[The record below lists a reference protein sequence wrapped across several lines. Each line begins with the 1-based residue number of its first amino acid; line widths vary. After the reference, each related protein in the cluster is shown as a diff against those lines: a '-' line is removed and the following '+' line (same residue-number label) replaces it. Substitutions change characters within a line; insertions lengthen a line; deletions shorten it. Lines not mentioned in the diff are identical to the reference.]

1 MTKNTKDILSILSL
15 LVFALVLIVVGPLA
29 ILWSLN
35 TLFPVLAIPYN
46 FYTWAAVVIMNLTWM
61 GKSAL
66 KRS

>member
-46 FYTWAAVVIMNLTWM
+46 FYTWGAVVIMNLTWM
-61 GKSAL
+61 GKSVL

>member
-15 LVFALVLIVVGPLA
+15 LVFALVLIVFGPLA